1 MLRPQFEQAV
11 DASLLCRP
19 SMRLM
24 LEREEAQS
32 SGDTSAAAAVRET
45 ARCHLIAL
53 SAPSARGGEGAVWAA
68 LAHFSTLGVIAT
80 SATAQREAAWLT
92 DVVDDNISSLLWLPG
107 AADADDAIRLLL
119 VGTSDGDLHML
130 RVAEER
136 GGRRLAAERVWTR
149 RVHAA
154 AALTQLVALSTTSV
168 CDVIVTEVVEEGVR
182 GEEGEVWLLFDDAS
196 LAAVP
201 LAGLRSAAA
210 VGAEHRARKGAAAG
224 KDAEGE
230 RAARNPH
237 FDGERRLD
245 PLPLHFRWQLAGASP
260 AAAATGDAAR
270 SGAPR
275 ASAPRAPRALLAV
288 ARVRAT
294 SLFCAK
300 PAEVSVLLFTVTFYA
315 NHAHNL
321 TRSPS
326 HI

>member
-1 MLRPQFEQAV
+1 
-11 DASLLCRP
+11 
-19 SMRLM
+19 MRLM

-210 VGAEHRARKGAAAG
+210 VGAEHRARKGAAARLARQRQP
-224 KDAEGE
+224 DHTQLPRPAPNTPARAVAEDHYRHPG
-230 RAARNPH
+230 AAKALEPTSKQRC
-237 FDGERRLD
+237 
-245 PLPLHFRWQLAGASP
+245 QLV
-260 AAAATGDAAR
+260 ATG
-270 SGAPR
+270 G
-275 ASAPRAPRALLAV
+275 
-288 ARVRAT
+288 
-294 SLFCAK
+294 
-300 PAEVSVLLFTVTFYA
+300 
-315 NHAHNL
+315 
-321 TRSPS
+321 
-326 HI
+326 